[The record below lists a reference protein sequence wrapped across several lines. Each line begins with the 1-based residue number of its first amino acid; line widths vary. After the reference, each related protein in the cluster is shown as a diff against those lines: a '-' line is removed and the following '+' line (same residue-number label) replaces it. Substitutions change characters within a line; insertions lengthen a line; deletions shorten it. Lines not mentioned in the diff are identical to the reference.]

1 MGFENR
7 KSTRIKLDCPVCY
20 WVDAV
25 PGESL
30 WGHALNLS
38 ETGLA
43 FHSTRALASGTEL
56 AVELS
61 LSIQK
66 QALRLPAKVVHCA
79 REAGAELRY
88 LVRVSFAGLV
98 AEERAV
104 LRRHILQVAEPTL
117 GWGKTYFPGRQAIE
131 VIYRELGAAEQKLWL
146 EKRDYLSLREVG
158 YLKQFQGHLEQA
170 LGSRTPESFRLLG
183 TKGLRVHAEVW
194 LELGLPEG
202 RLHFLAKVL
211 WCNVESDGRSESG
224 LSLMAFHKEEALYL
238 EKRP

>member
-7 KSTRIKLDCPVCY
+7 KSTRIKLDTPVCY

-30 WGHALNLS
+30 WGQALNLS

-43 FHSTRALASGTEL
+43 FHATRALDPGVEL

-61 LSIQK
+61 LAGQSQP
-66 QALRLPAKVVHCA
+66 LRVPAKVVHCGRGA
-79 REAGAELRY
+79 GPEAGY
-88 LVRVSFAGLV
+88 LVRVTFAGLV
-98 AEERAV
+98 LEERNR
-104 LRRHILQVAEPTL
+104 LRRHILQVAEPSL

-131 VIYRELGAAEQKLWL
+131 VIYRELGLSEHKLWL

-158 YLKQFQGHLEQA
+158 YLKQFQGHLEQT
-170 LGSRTPESFRLLG
+170 LGSKSPESLRLLG
-183 TKGLRVHAEVW
+183 TRGLRVHAEVW

-224 LSLMAFHKEEALYL
+224 LSLVAFHKEEALYL
-238 EKRP
+238 EKKG